1 MLEKLLITASLAAIL
16 SVTPALAQ
24 DETQLPIIKKPGQS
38 DQQGTEQGAGKTK
51 SGTNQAQDN
60 QSGVSEEQGS
70 TEQQA
75 QDNSGGDKIKKKKK
89 LLQSEETGDQ
99 QQQTTDDQT
108 GQLKKKKKNA
118 QQSDEMTGDQQAT
131 GKKKK
136 NAQQDQNSEE
146 MKTGSTGKANTK
158 ITAEERTTIR
168 KKIITHKVTRI
179 DRDRLNFRISIGV
192 AIPRTIHLYP
202 LPSEVVVLMPW
213 YRGYRYFILADGTII
228 IVEPHTYHI
237 VYVLTA

>member
-24 DETQLPIIKKPGQS
+24 DDTQIPIIKKQS

-51 SGTNQAQDN
+51 SGANQAQDN
-60 QSGVSEEQGS
+60 QSGMGEDQGS
-70 TEQQA
+70 TDQQA
-75 QDNSGGDKIKKKKK
+75 QDKAGGEQVKKKKK
-89 LLQSEETGDQ
+89 LQQTEEPGDQ
-99 QQQTTDDQT
+99 QQTDQT

-118 QQSDEMTGDQQAT
+118 QQSDETTGGQQAT

-136 NAQQDQNSEE
+136 NAKNDQNSEE

-168 KKIITHKVTRI
+168 KTIITHKVTRI
-179 DRDRLNFRISIGV
+179 DRDRVNFRISIGV
-192 AIPRTIHLYP
+192 AVPRTIHLYA
-202 LPSEVVVLMPW
+202 LPPEVVVLMPW

-228 IVEPHTYHI
+228 IVEPRTYHI